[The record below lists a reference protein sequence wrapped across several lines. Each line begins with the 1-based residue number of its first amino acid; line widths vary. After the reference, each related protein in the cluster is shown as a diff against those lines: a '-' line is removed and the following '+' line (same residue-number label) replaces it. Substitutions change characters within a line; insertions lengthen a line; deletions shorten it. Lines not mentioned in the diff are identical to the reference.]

1 MAIAPPSH
9 RIGAVDLPAPPSAG
23 ALCAL
28 GSALTW
34 AATSVLART
43 LHPTLSFVA
52 INAIRSTVAGVLLL
66 VWVVAVDGVGALSS
80 MSATTFALLALSIAV
95 AVGIGDNLFF
105 ESSRTVGLA
114 RSMTIAMTY
123 PLITTALAALIL
135 DEAIGARVVLGAV
148 LTLAGILMIVAGGR
162 DAVGARPEHF
172 WLGVAVAALA
182 SVAWGVSPLMM
193 KAPLQEMSATAAQ
206 SVRLSVGA
214 ALLWAMPWA
223 RGAVAGLRTGG
234 SPIMARMAALSVLTV
249 FSSVLYVA
257 GIKYAGV
264 AVGSILSSVAPM
276 FAMPLGVVFLGER
289 LSVSAVLGILVTI
302 AGLALVQS

>member
-66 VWVVAVDGVGALSS
+66 IWVIAVDGVGALSS

-114 RSMTIAMTY
+114 RAMTIAMTY

-135 DEAIGARVVLGAV
+135 GEVITGRVVLGAL
-148 LTLAGILMIVAGGR
+148 LTLAGILTIVAGRGR
-162 DAVGARPEHF
+162 GAEPRPARYWH
-172 WLGVAVAALA
+172 GVATAGVAC
-182 SVAWGVSPLMM
+182 VAWGVSPLLM
-193 KAPLQEMSATAAQ
+193 KAPLSEMSPAAAQ
-206 SVRLSVGA
+206 AVRFPVA
-214 ALLWAMPWA
+214 AAVLWATPWA
-223 RGAVAGLRTGG
+223 RGAVGALMSGG
-234 SPIMARMAALSVLTV
+234 R
-249 FSSVLYVA
+249 
-257 GIKYAGV
+257 
-264 AVGSILSSVAPM
+264 
-276 FAMPLGVVFLGER
+276 
-289 LSVSAVLGILVTI
+289 
-302 AGLALVQS
+302 